1 MSPPHFSHISHFN
14 RSAAEYNLLAAQLQ
28 TNVLRHAAAPEDDPN
43 QCELVLLP
51 QLRLCNHA
59 CDANA
64 VLEWAPRCHTLG
76 GAEAVGVYVL
86 RALRSIGEGEA
97 S

>member
-28 TNVLRHAAAPEDDPN
+28 TNVLRHAAAPDDDPK

-64 VLEWAPRCHTLG
+64 VLEWAPRCHSLG
-76 GAEAVGVYVL
+76 GVEAVGVYVL